1 MTTTRKRSQFVVR
14 ELKSE
19 AELAACL
26 ALEHPY
32 ETDHVWQMDVRE
44 NGSDIGIRFRVV
56 RLPRVMSVDYPRDH
70 DEQMRAWQR
79 RDCFLVAEAD
89 GVLLGYINM
98 RIDADPTRAWVR
110 DLVVSAPFRRRHI
123 GSALLDQANRW
134 AKLRRLRRLTL
145 EMQTK
150 NYPAIQFAHKKGF
163 VFCGFN
169 DRYYSNGDIAVFFDR
184 VVL

>member
-14 ELKSE
+14 ELKQD
-19 AELAACL
+19 AELADCL
-26 ALEHPY
+26 ALDHHY

-44 NGSDIGIRFRVV
+44 NGDDMGIRFRVV
-56 RLPRVMSVDYPRDH
+56 RLPRLMPADYPRDR
-70 DEQMRAWQR
+70 DELVRAWQQ

-98 RIDADPTRAWVR
+98 RVDVDRARGWVR
-110 DLVVSAPFRRRHI
+110 DFVVGAPFRRRHI

-134 AKLRRLRRLTL
+134 AKLRRIHHVTL

-150 NYPAIQFAHKKGF
+150 NYPAIQFARKRGF

-169 DRYYSNGDIAVFFDR
+169 DRYYANGDIAVFFDR